1 MLDTKTVV
9 ATPNPGPIAVTSVS
23 GLGAVLGWGAMVLG
37 AKWGVP
43 PEVIGAG
50 LTAIATGLGSI
61 WSRFFGPGVPV
72 TVQK

>member
-1 MLDTKTVV
+1 MLPTQTVI
-9 ATPNPGPIAVTSVS
+9 ATPNPGPLAVTSAG

-43 PEVIGAG
+43 PEVVGAG
-50 LTAIATGLGSI
+50 LTTLATVAGSV

-72 TVQK
+72 PKP